1 MSTRRWLLVLLLA
14 GVILAGGLS
23 FSHRLENAAP
33 REIPVA
39 PYRLPLMAS
48 GTRQEVEHF
57 KARVDHNP
65 EGFLDRAALAEAYL
79 ARARETRDPAMYLL
93 AEENARLSLKS
104 MPHLNPGAELVLAQ
118 LDVARHDFRGAL
130 ERIAR
135 ILGED
140 PAHIPARAL
149 KVTALLA
156 LGQVP
161 AASQLADELAR
172 QQPGLASSVLRAQTL
187 VARGRDEEAARE
199 LWKGID
205 REQAGELASSLQARV
220 MLARLY
226 ARHGKLRLAERVLTS
241 ALTIARDPA
250 ALAELGR
257 LDLARGHFSA
267 AHERFTESYAVGRD
281 PSALQGLARAFE
293 GLKLE
298 REAAEARQRVEDAYR
313 RELEGQQT
321 MGHRRAL
328 AGLLLERGEAGE
340 AVELMQAELAVR
352 RDFETLMMAARALR
366 LAGRPKQG
374 WPLVEEAFAP
384 GYRDAPA
391 WRERAALA
399 EALKRA
405 EEAERYRQEATR
417 LNPVPM
423 PDLPPPPVE
432 H

>member
-1 MSTRRWLLVLLLA
+1 MAVLLLA
-14 GVILAGGLS
+14 ALILAGGLTLGQ
-23 FSHRLENAAP
+23 RLEQAAP

-39 PYRLPLMAS
+39 PYGLPLLS
-48 GTRQEVEHF
+48 PGTRQEIDQL
-57 KARVDHNP
+57 KARVEQNP
-65 EGFLDRAALAEAYL
+65 TGFLDRAALAQAYL

-104 MPHLNPGAELVLAQ
+104 MAHLNPGAELVLAH
-118 LDVARHDFRGAL
+118 LEVARHDFQGAL

-135 ILGED
+135 ILKED
-140 PAHIPARAL
+140 PSQQPARAL

-156 LGQVP
+156 LGKVEP
-161 AASQLADELAR
+161 ASELADELAR

-187 VARGRDEEAARE
+187 VARGLDDEAGKE
-199 LWKGID
+199 LWKAID
-205 REQAGELASSLQARV
+205 REQAGEVAASLQARV
-220 MLARLY
+220 LLARLY
-226 ARHGKLRLAERVLTS
+226 ARHGKLRLAEMVLSS
-241 ALTIARDPA
+241 ALAIGRDPA

-257 LDLARGHFSA
+257 LDLARGRFAA

-281 PSALQGLARAFE
+281 PSALQGLAVALS

-328 AGLLLERGEAGE
+328 AGLLLERGEGRE
-340 AVELMQAELAVR
+340 AVELMQAELALR
-352 RDFETLMMAARALR
+352 RDFETLMTAARALR
-366 LAGRPKQG
+366 LAGRAAEG
-374 WPLVEEAFAP
+374 WALMEEAFAQ

-391 WRERAALA
+391 WHERAALA
-399 EALKRA
+399 EALKRP
-405 EEAERYRQEATR
+405 EEAERCRKEGLM
-417 LNPVPM
+417 LNPVAM
-423 PDLPPPPVE
+423 PDLPAPPLE